1 MKAIKIDL
9 PRELESAEIHPIS
22 DLHIGDKH
30 CRMDIIKERLE
41 KIAAKD
47 NAYIILN
54 GDIINNA
61 TKTSVSDCYAEE
73 LSPMQ
78 QIERFV
84 ELFVPLKDRVLC
96 ADSGNHENRTYLTQ
110 GIDITQICMRELGI
124 EDRYTKNGAVLFVRL
139 GSGSSHDHN
148 RPVRYTFYCNHGG
161 GGGGRKEGAKAIR
174 LADMA
179 SIIDVD
185 IYVHGHT
192 HLPMVMKQAFYR
204 VDPCNS
210 TLYKVDKLFVN
221 TAAALDYG
229 GYGEQYEFKPSSTD
243 SPTIYI
249 NGRKKHFSASL

>member
-1 MKAIKIDL
+1 MRAIRIDL
-9 PRELESAEIHPIS
+9 PRDMTSAEIHPIS
-22 DLHIGDKH
+22 DLHVGDKH
-30 CRMDIIKERLE
+30 CRMDIIKERLD

-47 NAYIILN
+47 NAFIILN

-84 ELFVPLKDRVLC
+84 ELFEPLKDRVLC

-124 EDRYTKNGAVLFVRL
+124 EDRYTKNGAVLFLRVGEMGAKEHHRQVPY
-139 GSGSSHDHN
+139 S
-148 RPVRYTFYCNHGG
+148 FYCNHGS
-161 GGGGRKEGAKAIR
+161 GGGRKEGAKAIR

-185 IYVHGHT
+185 IYIHGHT
-192 HLPMVMKQAFYR
+192 HLPMIMKQAFYR
-204 VDPCNS
+204 TDFTNS
-210 TLYKVDKLFVN
+210 SFQKVDKLFVN

-243 SPTIYI
+243 SPTIYLD
-249 NGRKKHFSASL
+249 GRKKQFSARL